1 MQTNLLQSKHKA
13 TFIVTILV
21 LVSLSSVVGGQ
32 TSSEESRSLGNEQ
45 IMVTVLSDHYNEL
58 SSITV
63 GATLTGLNPGIDY
76 DVSLKICYDMASIGN
91 WQNPP
96 NGFTYDDYN
105 CNERMI
111 DSEIYDAETD
121 EYQNYLWDDIIAVSY
136 THLTLP
142 TKA

>member
-32 TSSEESRSLGNEQ
+32 TSAEESRSLGNEQ

-63 GATLTGLNPGIDY
+63 GATLTGLNPVISGLNL
-76 DVSLKICYDMASIGN
+76 SLSLG
-91 WQNPP
+91 
-96 NGFTYDDYN
+96 
-105 CNERMI
+105 
-111 DSEIYDAETD
+111 
-121 EYQNYLWDDIIAVSY
+121 
-136 THLTLP
+136 
-142 TKA
+142 